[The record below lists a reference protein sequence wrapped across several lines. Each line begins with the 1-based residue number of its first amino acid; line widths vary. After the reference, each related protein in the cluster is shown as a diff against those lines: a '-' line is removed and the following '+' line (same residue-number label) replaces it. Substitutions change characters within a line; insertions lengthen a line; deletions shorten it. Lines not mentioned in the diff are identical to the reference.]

1 MARAYTIATAALA
14 LGTSVK
20 WLDNVISHNRVP
32 GVAQKRQG
40 ISRRLTVEGILLLAL
55 AALLIQELGL
65 PTSKAITL
73 AENLAENEGRYSA
86 QQGLLNLGLDL
97 TTFRLHLLERLEN
110 AVEIAPVPK
119 RGRPPRNK
127 TGRLD

>member
-20 WLDNVISHNRVP
+20 WLDNVLSHNRVP
-32 GVAQKRQG
+32 GVAQERQG
-40 ISRRLTVEGILLLAL
+40 ISRRLTVEGLLVLAL

-65 PTSKAITL
+65 PTSKAIAL
-73 AENLAENEGRYSA
+73 AEDLAKKDGRYSTH
-86 QQGLLNLGLDL
+86 QGLNLSLDL
-97 TTFRLHLLERLEN
+97 TSFRLELLEQLEN

-119 RGRPPRNK
+119 RGRPRNK

>member
-1 MARAYTIATAALA
+1 MPRAYTIATAALA

-20 WLDNVISHNRVP
+20 WLDNVLSHNRVH
-32 GVAQKRQG
+32 GVTQERQG
-40 ISRRLTVEGILLLAL
+40 ISRRLTVEALLILAL
-55 AALLIQELGL
+55 AVLLIQELGL

-73 AENLAENEGRYSA
+73 ATDLARNEGRYSA
-86 QQGLLNLGLDL
+86 QQGLNLGLDL
-97 TTFRLHLLERLEN
+97 PSFRVQLLEKLER

-119 RGRPPRNK
+119 RGRPPRNR

>member
-20 WLDNVISHNRVP
+20 WLDNVLSHNRVS
-32 GVAQKRQG
+32 GVAQERQG
-40 ISRRLTVEGILLLAL
+40 ISRRLTVEGLLVLAL
-55 AALLIQELGL
+55 TVLLIQELGL
-65 PTSKAITL
+65 PTPKAIVL
-73 AENLAENEGRYSA
+73 AEDLVKNEGRYMA
-86 QQGLLNLGLDL
+86 QQGLTVALDL
-97 TTFRLHLLERLEN
+97 PSFRIRLLENLEN

-119 RGRPPRNK
+119 RGRPPGNK

>member
-1 MARAYTIATAALA
+1 M
-14 LGTSVK
+14 
-20 WLDNVISHNRVP
+20 
-32 GVAQKRQG
+32 
-40 ISRRLTVEGILLLAL
+40 LLLAL

-65 PTSKAITL
+65 PTSKAIIL
-73 AENLAENEGRYSA
+73 AENLARNEGRYSA

>member
-1 MARAYTIATAALA
+1 MPRAYTIATAAFA

-32 GVAQKRQG
+32 GVVQERQG
-40 ISRRLTVEGILLLAL
+40 ISRHLTVEGLLVLAL
-55 AALLIQELGL
+55 TVLLIQELGL
-65 PTSKAITL
+65 PTVKAIAL
-73 AENLAENEGRYSA
+73 AEDLAKRGGRHIA
-86 QQGLLNLGLDL
+86 QQGLNLGLDL
-97 TTFRLHLLERLEN
+97 PAFRARLLENLEN